1 MSPLIDTH
9 AHLNMDKYQG
19 DLDEVIQRALDADVR
34 TIVNIGCDV
43 PSSEK
48 AVRLANRYD
57 SLWVAVGIHPHDAN
71 TLDHKA
77 IGKLKELAE
86 DDKVIAIGET
96 GLDFYRDLSP
106 RDVQREAFGKQIRL
120 AKEVD
125 LPVVVH
131 LRNANQEG
139 LEILKAQAVN
149 RGVLHCFSGSLEQA
163 REAVELG
170 FYLGFDGPITFNSPK
185 LISVLKEIP
194 KERILLETDCPY
206 LTPKPHRGKRNEP
219 SYLKFICQKAAS
231 ELGLTYDDLAR
242 LTTTNA
248 KTLFRLR

>member
-1 MSPLIDTH
+1 MSSLTDTH
-9 AHLNMDKYQG
+9 AHLNMKEFQG

-34 TIVNIGCDV
+34 TIVNIGYDL
-43 PSSEK
+43 PSSQQ
-48 AVRLANRYD
+48 AVDLASRYD
-57 SLWVAVGIHPHDAN
+57 SLWVAVGVHPHDAN
-71 TLDHKA
+71 TLDDEA
-77 IGKLKELAE
+77 IGKLRKLAE
-86 DDKVIAIGET
+86 EEKVVAIGET
-96 GLDFYRDLSP
+96 GLDFYRNLSP
-106 RDVQREAFGKQIRL
+106 RDVQREAFKKQIAL

-125 LPVVVH
+125 LPVVIH

-139 LEILKAQAVN
+139 LEILKREAVS

-170 FYLGFDGPITFNSPK
+170 LYLGFDGPITYDSPK
-185 LISVLKEIP
+185 LISVLKKIP

-219 SYLKFICQKAAS
+219 SYLKFICKKAAS
-231 ELGLTYDDLAR
+231 ELGLPYDALAS

-248 KTLFRLR
+248 KTLFRF